1 MHRYTPE
8 GAVLQESGL
17 AKQSRHE
24 QSSSHL
30 LFPIMLNFATTDTA
44 GHTNRG
50 QSPRV
55 RCVMKG
61 GTFHGGMGGCRLFL
75 FFFFRLFLCVFPFS
89 SVYSLSCFSPFLSRN
104 CVFFRAANRLLLFI
118 LLFIFFICF
127 FPDLTC

>member
-1 MHRYTPE
+1 MGGLVGGSVSMSANLVCTCRYTPE

-50 QSPRV
+50 QSPSKQEEMWKR
-55 RCVMKG
+55 
-61 GTFHGGMGGCRLFL
+61 
-75 FFFFRLFLCVFPFS
+75 
-89 SVYSLSCFSPFLSRN
+89 
-104 CVFFRAANRLLLFI
+104 
-118 LLFIFFICF
+118 
-127 FPDLTC
+127 